1 MAAWIRQ
8 ICFHVSDLDAT
19 IKFYETLGLECT
31 SRTIITD
38 DIEEAVI
45 ENEERGAWIQLA
57 KNKTIKGP
65 IDMGTA
71 VWKLYVYTDDC
82 QAMYDRAMAIGAESV
97 TPPKKIERWPNTLA
111 FIKDPDGYLIEILQ
125 RDERPA
131 GRTAGGSPRDQSL

>member
-8 ICFHVSDLDAT
+8 FCIHVSDLDT
-19 IKFYETLGLECT
+19 SIKFYETLGLECT
-31 SRTIITD
+31 ARTIITD
-38 DIEEAVI
+38 DIEEAII
-45 ENEERGAWIQLA
+45 ENPERGAWIQLA

>member
-8 ICFHVSDLDAT
+8 FCIHVSDLDVS

-31 SRTIITD
+31 ARTVITD
-38 DIEEAVI
+38 DIEEAII
-45 ENEERGAWIQLA
+45 ENPERGAWIQLA
-57 KNKTIKGP
+57 KDKTIKGP

>member
-8 ICFHVSDLDAT
+8 FCIHASDLDVS

-31 SRTIITD
+31 ARTIITD
-38 DIEEAVI
+38 DIEEAII
-45 ENEERGAWIQLA
+45 ENPERGAWIQLA

-125 RDERPA
+125 RDERPP